1 METEK
6 INRISELTKL
16 SKQRALTALEQA
28 EREALRREYI
38 DGFRQSMEHTLQN
51 VMLRE
56 EDGILTPLRKKTD
69 TPT

>member
-16 SKQRALTALEQA
+16 SKERALTAQEQA

-38 DGFRQSMEHTLQN
+38 DGFCQSME
-51 VMLRE
+51 
-56 EDGILTPLRKKTD
+56 
-69 TPT
+69 

>member
-56 EDGILTPLRKKTD
+56 DDGTLTPLRKKTD

>member
-38 DGFRQSMEHTLQN
+38 DGFRQSMEQTLQN

-56 EDGILTPLRKKTD
+56 EDGTLTPLRKKTD